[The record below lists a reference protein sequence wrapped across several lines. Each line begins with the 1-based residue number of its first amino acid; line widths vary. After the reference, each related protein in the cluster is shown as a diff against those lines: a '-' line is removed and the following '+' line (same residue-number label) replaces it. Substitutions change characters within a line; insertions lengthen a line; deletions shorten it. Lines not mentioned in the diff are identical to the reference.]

1 MEDDPGWPA
10 PRQPDGARGLSH
22 DVEHVEPDGSAWRWR
37 DGAWAQTAPAGTF
50 PGEDVLVEARQ
61 AVLVLAAGR
70 AGAVGT
76 CVDVEPGGDPGRL
89 GPLEHDHDGQIDF
102 LVREDGSG
110 WLSEHG
116 GPWRQI
122 DPIGT
127 YSAKIELDGR
137 VRGLLDLA
145 MRATEAGRSD
155 ADAVVALVALAGQTG
170 DADRVLRIALRALP
184 RQDWSHHARRL
195 LVAALSGEPAE
206 PPDPAVE
213 RRLAEAKAWVALP
226 HGERWAS
233 LVERVPELEELVA
246 ERAGAH
252 AWLDGDAQLVGQ
264 ASRLLGR
271 AGVWDELMTVL
282 DELHRRLD
290 PEFDPDAC

>member
-1 MEDDPGWPA
+1 MEEDPGWPP
-10 PRQPDGARGLSH
+10 PREP

-37 DGAWAQTAPAGTF
+37 DGAWVQTAPPGTF
-50 PGEDVLVEARQ
+50 PAEDVLVEARQ
-61 AVLVLAAGR
+61 AMLVLAAGR

-76 CVDVEPGGDPGRL
+76 CVDVEPGGPGADPLDR
-89 GPLEHDHDGQIDF
+89 DHDGQIDF

-110 WLSEHG
+110 WLSERG

-127 YSAKIELDGR
+127 YSDKIELDGR

-145 MRATEAGRSD
+145 MRATEAGRGD
-155 ADAVVALVALAGQTG
+155 EEAVVALLALAGQTG
-170 DADRVLRIALRALP
+170 DADRILRIALRALP

-195 LVAALSGEPAE
+195 LVAALSGEPAA

-213 RRLAEAKAWVALP
+213 RRLAEARAWLALP
-226 HGERWAS
+226 HDQKWAS
-233 LVERVPELEELVA
+233 LVARAPELEALVA
-246 ERAGAH
+246 ERVAASGD
-252 AWLDGDAQLVGQ
+252 AWLDGDAQLVGR
-264 ASRLLGR
+264 ASRLLGGT
-271 AGVWDELMTVL
+271 GVWDQVTTVL

-290 PEFDPDAC
+290 PEFDPDAG